1 MQPLAHICKNK
12 SMNEFLKRTW
22 AEIDLDKIEKN
33 YDICR
38 SMLREGVKM
47 MGVIKADGYGH
58 GAVAYAEIFS
68 KKGCEWF
75 AVSNIDEALQIREAG
90 IDTPILILGFTPAKM
105 AQTLALNNISQA
117 VFDIAYA
124 KELSSYAVQQGV
136 QVNIHIKV
144 DTGMSRIG
152 FLYQDSEN
160 DRESIDL
167 MEQAC
172 RLPNLYA
179 QGIFQHFAVADCAE
193 DGEVYTRLQYD
204 LFLDVIRRLENRGI
218 QFELYHCCNS
228 AGASEYRDLQ
238 LNMARLGI
246 VIYGLTSSPAVK
258 EQWGIEPVMQVKSV
272 VAMVKTV
279 EAGTTVSYGRT
290 FTAEKEMKIATIP
303 IGYADGYTRR
313 LSGNGARMI
322 IGGEYVPIVGT
333 ICMDMCMVDVTGL
346 DVKAGDPVTVIGKE
360 GDKEITVDEIAQK
373 SGTINYEITCDISK
387 RVPRVY
393 MRGGKIVSVQKF

>member
-1 MQPLAHICKNK
+1 MEQ
-12 SMNEFLKRTW
+12 FLKRTW
-22 AEIDLDKIEKN
+22 AEIDLNKIEKN

-38 SMLREGVKM
+38 SMLRDGVKM

-68 KKGCEWF
+68 QKGCEWF
-75 AVSNIDEALQIREAG
+75 AVSNLDEALQIREAG
-90 IDTPILILGFTPAKM
+90 IETPILILGFTPAEK
-105 AQTLALNNISQA
+105 AEVLAFNNIAQA
-117 VFDIAYA
+117 VYNREYA
-124 KELSSYAVQQGV
+124 AALSKNAVEQGV
-136 QVNIHIKV
+136 QVNVHIKV

-152 FLYQDSEN
+152 FLYQDSE
-160 DRESIDL
+160 DDAATIDAI
-167 MEQAC
+167 EAAC
-172 RLPNLYA
+172 KLPGLYA
-179 QGIFQHFAVADCAE
+179 QGIFQHFAVADCGE
-193 DGEVYTRLQYD
+193 EGEVYTRLQYD
-204 LFLDVIRRLENRGI
+204 LFLDVIRRLQKRGI
-218 QFELYHCCNS
+218 DFELYHCCNS

-246 VIYGLTSSPAVK
+246 VIYGLTSSDLVK
-258 EQWGIEPVMQVKSV
+258 EQWGIEPVMSVKSV
-272 VAMVKTV
+272 VAMVKEI

-290 FTAEKEMKIATIP
+290 FTAEKDMKIATIP

-322 IGGEYVPIVGT
+322 IKGAYVPIIGT

-346 DVKAGDPVTVIGKE
+346 DVKAGDAVTVIGKE
-360 GDKEITVDEIAQK
+360 GDKAVTADEIAAK

-393 MRGGKIVSVQKF
+393 VRDGKVVSVQKF

>member
-1 MQPLAHICKNK
+1 MEQ
-12 SMNEFLKRTW
+12 FLKRTW
-22 AEIDLDKIEKN
+22 AEIDLNKIEKN

-38 SMLREGVKM
+38 SMLRDGVKM
-47 MGVIKADGYGH
+47 MAVIKADGYGH

-75 AVSNIDEALQIREAG
+75 AVSNLDEALQIREAG
-90 IDTPILILGFTPAKM
+90 IETPILILGFTPAEK
-105 AQTLALNNISQA
+105 AGELAFNHIAQA
-117 VFDIAYA
+117 VYNSEYA
-124 KELSSYAVQQGV
+124 AALSQNAVEQGV
-136 QVNIHIKV
+136 QVNVHMKV

-152 FLYQDSEN
+152 FLYQDSE
-160 DRESIDL
+160 DDAATID
-167 MEQAC
+167 EIEKAC
-172 RLPNLYA
+172 KLPGLYA
-179 QGIFQHFAVADCAE
+179 QGIFQHFAVADCGE
-193 DGEVYTRLQYD
+193 QGEVYTRLQYD
-204 LFLDVIRRLENRGI
+204 LFLDVIRRLQKRGI
-218 QFELYHCCNS
+218 DFELYHCCNS

-246 VIYGLTSSPAVK
+246 VIYGLTSSALVK
-258 EQWGIEPVMQVKSV
+258 EQWGIEPVMSVKSV
-272 VAMVKTV
+272 VAMVKEI

-290 FTAEKEMKIATIP
+290 FTAEHDMKIATIP

-322 IGGEYVPIVGT
+322 INGAYVPIIGT

-346 DVKAGDPVTVIGKE
+346 DVKAGDAVTVIGKE
-360 GDKEITVDEIAQK
+360 GDKAVTADEVAAK

-393 MRGGKIVSVQKF
+393 VRDGKVVSVQKF

>member
-1 MQPLAHICKNK
+1 MEQ
-12 SMNEFLKRTW
+12 FLKRTW
-22 AEIDLDKIEKN
+22 AEIDLNKIEKN

-38 SMLREGVKM
+38 SMLRDGVKM

-75 AVSNIDEALQIREAG
+75 AVSNLDEALQIREAG
-90 IDTPILILGFTPAKM
+90 IETPILILGFTPAEK
-105 AQTLALNNISQA
+105 AEVLAFNNIAQA
-117 VFDIAYA
+117 VYNREYA
-124 KELSSYAVQQGV
+124 AALSKNAVAQGV
-136 QVNIHIKV
+136 QVNVHIKV

-152 FLYQDSEN
+152 FLYQDSE
-160 DRESIDL
+160 DDAATIDAI
-167 MEQAC
+167 EAAC
-172 RLPNLYA
+172 KLPGLYA
-179 QGIFQHFAVADCAE
+179 QGIFQHFAVADCGE
-193 DGEVYTRLQYD
+193 EGEVYTRLQYD
-204 LFLDVIRRLENRGI
+204 LFLDVIRRLQKRGTD
-218 QFELYHCCNS
+218 FELYHCCNS

-246 VIYGLTSSPAVK
+246 VIYGLTSSDLVK
-258 EQWGIEPVMQVKSV
+258 EQWGIEPVMSVKSV
-272 VAMVKTV
+272 VAMVKEI

-290 FTAEKEMKIATIP
+290 FTAANDMKIATIP

-322 IGGEYVPIVGT
+322 IKGAYVPVIGT

-346 DVKAGDPVTVIGKE
+346 DVKAGDAVTVIGKE
-360 GDKEITVDEIAQK
+360 GDKAVTVDEIAAK

-393 MRGGKIVSVQKF
+393 VRDGKVVSVQKF